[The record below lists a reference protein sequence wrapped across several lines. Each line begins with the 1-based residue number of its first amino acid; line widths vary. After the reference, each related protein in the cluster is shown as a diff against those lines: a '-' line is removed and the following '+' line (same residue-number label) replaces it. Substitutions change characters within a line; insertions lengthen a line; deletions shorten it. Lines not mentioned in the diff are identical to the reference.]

1 MWGSQDVLQSATAV
15 KGRQKNSEW
24 SQWKPRNWRLQN
36 ACNKLCSMWS
46 WSLRTAPTQTHAQDL
61 IANPIL
67 PPKRKHTNTHTKK
80 TNPQKPWSFLTLITL
95 IKLFSSRLGN
105 AGLAVATSP
114 LGCCWLTVS
123 CTWLLIEE
131 TQPEQK
137 MNNSKAYKGLLTSN
151 WRKKNPACI
160 KMPSN
165 QNNPQFQ
172 SI

>member
-1 MWGSQDVLQSATAV
+1 MFYKVPQLWKGGRKTLNEANGNQETEGCKMPAINSVQCEAEVSEQHLLKHMLKTWLQTLS
-15 KGRQKNSEW
+15 
-24 SQWKPRNWRLQN
+24 
-36 ACNKLCSMWS
+36 
-46 WSLRTAPTQTHAQDL
+46 SLPKENTQTHT
-61 IANPIL
+61 
-67 PPKRKHTNTHTKK
+67 KKK